1 MPFHFDTTEF
11 ATRQSTAREA
21 LQSEGLDALLIFAPE
36 SQYWLCGYD
45 TFGYAM
51 FQCLVLSATGDLHLL
66 TRLPDLR
73 QAQQSSTLPHDHI
86 HVWAEHEGANP
97 ANALRDLLADLGLAN
112 KTLGYECRTAGLTDF
127 NGRLLRAALPDLR
140 DTSDLIPALRRVKS
154 PAEIAMHRRAAALSD
169 DALDAALDTTRAGAF
184 EGTILAA
191 MQGAVFVEVVITPAM
206 NSSLAAVTA
215 PYSAGRIPVVGIWT
229 STTS

>member
-112 KTLGYECRTAGLTDF
+112 KTLGYECR
-127 NGRLLRAALPDLR
+127 RLSS
-140 DTSDLIPALRRVKS
+140 TSDMLATENDSDSLVVTTR
-154 PAEIAMHRRAAALSD
+154 RRALTMDCAPSRAR
-169 DALDAALDTTRAGAF
+169 TR
-184 EGTILAA
+184 GTMSPRA
-191 MQGAVFVEVVITPAM
+191 
-206 NSSLAAVTA
+206 SSYT
-215 PYSAGRIPVVGIWT
+215 VGDKV
-229 STTS
+229 